1 MKEKIEINTMI
12 ARNVYSTESLEFIR
26 KILKKCCSYEIPEKA
41 KEIHKQ
47 NKPFDYTDEFRIY
60 GTKEQGIKYHSYYKL
75 QEKGK
80 EKPLIY
86 TVSNEAF
93 GFDQLWI
100 KFTISSQDG
109 LILEIETNDKKLL
122 KEIKTLFEEDFSY
135 SRKQSED
142 EVFDELIHELRI
154 RVTEN
159 DGEKGVIIGKKAIEI
174 YPNDFWAHFY
184 LGCSYAILDQ
194 HKKAIKEFK
203 QAIKTDSTSADAFYN
218 MGKSYLAIDDLEKA
232 EEAMSHAF
240 ELAKK
245 IHTISY
251 YLALIY
257 EKKGNKEKAK
267 SYYQKTIDTAPTT
280 KTTPHIKNFIKEAE
294 KRLKNLND

>member
-1 MKEKIEINTMI
+1 MKEIIEINTMI
-12 ARNVYSTESLEFIR
+12 ARNVYSTESLEFI
-26 KILKKCCSYEIPEKA
+26 KKVPTQCCSYEIPEKA
-41 KEIHKQ
+41 REIHKQ
-47 NKPFDYTDEFRIY
+47 NKPYDYTDEFRIY
-60 GTKEQGIKYHSYYKL
+60 GTKDQGIKYHSYYKL

-80 EKPLIY
+80 TKPLIY

-109 LILEIETNDKKLL
+109 LILEIETTNKNLF
-122 KEIKTLFEEDFSY
+122 KEIKTLFEEDFGY
-135 SRKQSED
+135 CRKQSED

-159 DGEKGVIIGKKAIEI
+159 DGERGVKIGKKTIEI
-174 YPNDFWAHFY
+174 YPNDFWARFY
-184 LGCSYAILDQ
+184 LGCSYALIDQ

-203 QAIKTDSTSADAFYN
+203 HAIKTDATSADAFYN
-218 MGKSYLAIDDLEKA
+218 MGKSYLAINELEKA
-232 EEAMSHAF
+232 EEAMSRAF

-257 EKKGNKEKAK
+257 EKRGNKEKAK
-267 SYYQKTIDTAPTT
+267 SYYQKAIDTAPTT
-280 KTTPHIKNFIKEAE
+280 KDTPHIKNFIKEAQ
-294 KRLKNLND
+294 KRMKNLDS

>member
-12 ARNVYSTESLEFIR
+12 ARNVYSSESLEFIK
-26 KILKKCCSYEIPEKA
+26 KILKKCCSFEIPEKA

-60 GTKEQGIKYHSYYKL
+60 GTKEQGINYHSYYKL

-80 EKPLIY
+80 SKPLIY

-109 LILEIETNDKKLL
+109 LILEIKTNDKKLL
-122 KEIKTLFEEDFSY
+122 KEIITLFEKDFGY
-135 SRKQSED
+135 CRKQSED

-159 DGEKGVIIGKKAIEI
+159 DGEKGVKIGKKAMEI
-174 YPNDFWAHFY
+174 YPNDFWVRFY
-184 LGCSYAILDQ
+184 LGCSYAIIDQ

-203 QAIKTDSTSADAFYN
+203 HAIKSDSTSADAYFN
-218 MGKSYLAIDDLEKA
+218 LGKSYFALDELKSA
-232 EEAMSHAF
+232 EDAMQNAF

-251 YLALIY
+251 YLAKIF
-257 EKKGNKEKAK
+257 EKKGDIEKAK
-267 SYYQKTIDTAPTT
+267 SYYKKAIDTAPTT
-280 KTTPHIKNFIKEAE
+280 KSTPHIKNFIKEAE
-294 KRLKNLND
+294 KRLKELEQ